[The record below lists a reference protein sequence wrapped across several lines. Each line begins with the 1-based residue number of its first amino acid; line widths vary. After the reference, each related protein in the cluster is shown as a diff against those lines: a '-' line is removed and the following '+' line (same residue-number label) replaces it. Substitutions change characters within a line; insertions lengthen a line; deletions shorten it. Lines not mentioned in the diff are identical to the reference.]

1 MPSNTRPTLVL
12 DLDGTLADTN
22 RDLVPVL
29 NRVIGA
35 EGLQPVAFADIGH
48 IVGLGAKK
56 MIERAYEFRGVPLGN
71 AKLDQLFDAFLSDY
85 EQNMAVNTVL
95 YDGVEGALERFAN
108 AGWQLAICTN
118 KQEAMARKL
127 VAELGVA
134 DYFAAIAGG
143 NTFPVRKPDPRH
155 LTGTVEQAGGNPA
168 RTVMVGDSI
177 TDISAARAA
186 SIPVVAVDF
195 GYSDKPIR
203 EYSPDHVISHYDE
216 LWETVARIAANWV

>member
-134 DYFAAIAGG
+134 DYFAAITGG

-155 LTGTVEQAGGNPA
+155 LTGTVQQAGGNPA

-216 LWETVARIAANWV
+216 LWETVAGIAASWV

>member
-216 LWETVARIAANWV
+216 LWETVAGIAASWV

>member
-143 NTFPVRKPDPRH
+143 NTFPVRKPDPLH
-155 LTGTVEQAGGNPA
+155 LTGTVEQAGGNVA
-168 RTVMVGDSI
+168 RAVMVGDSI

-195 GYSDKPIR
+195 GYSERPVRD
-203 EYSPDHVISHYDE
+203 YSPDHVISHYDQ
-216 LWETVARIAANWV
+216 LWDAVGRIAADWQ

>member
-71 AKLDQLFDAFLSDY
+71 AKLEQLFDAFLSDY

-95 YDGVEGALERFAN
+95 YDGVEGALERFAK

-127 VAELGVA
+127 VSELGVA
-134 DYFAAIAGG
+134 DYFVAIAGG

-155 LTGTVEQAGGNPA
+155 LTGTVQQAGGNPA

-203 EYSPDHVISHYDE
+203 EYSPDHIISHYDE
-216 LWETVARIAANWV
+216 LWETVAGIAANWV